1 MAAAAAS
8 SQPLQHFSKASFH
21 NYLQTSMPL
30 TNLRGPTDPRIP
42 NASSDHQNISI
53 SCDNRLETN
62 VYQTIENSLYMSMC
76 TQNETIMKSVSEPL
90 PSFLN
95 SFNDIQ
101 NLKIIETS
109 ITEATRSFE
118 TDKSS
123 KIQETSG

>member
-1 MAAAAAS
+1 
-8 SQPLQHFSKASFH
+8 
-21 NYLQTSMPL
+21 
-30 TNLRGPTDPRIP
+30 
-42 NASSDHQNISI
+42 
-53 SCDNRLETN
+53 
-62 VYQTIENSLYMSMC
+62 MSMC

-109 ITEATRSFE
+109 ISEATRSFE